1 MRSSTHRDHID
12 DHDHP
17 HDDDDHPMPEC
28 FQPTVTVPGVP
39 RQFQA
44 EKSNIIFTVLIFILP
59 VISMIIVIM
68 MIMFTFLGFPVVGKL
83 QGQVGVTGCLID
95 SAPTSPS

>member
-12 DHDHP
+12 DHDRP
-17 HDDDDHPMPEC
+17 HDDDDDHPMPEC

-44 EKSNIIFTVLIFILP
+44 EKPNIIFLIIIFILP
-59 VISMIIVIM
+59 VIMMIIVIM
-68 MIMFTFLGFPVVGKL
+68 MTMVTFLGFPVVGKL
-83 QGQVGVTGCLID
+83 RDQVGVTGCLID
-95 SAPTSPS
+95 